1 MFNSIRGAE
10 SKIMTRSF
18 KLSELS
24 QVAEELIKVLA
35 KGVVVVDG
43 EMGAG
48 KTTLISEIVRQLKIE
63 DDPTSP
69 TYSIVNEYFSPIHGP
84 IYHFDCYRF
93 ESEEEAYDIGM
104 EEYLFSGNYCFIE
117 WADKI
122 EKLLP
127 DNYVRVTIQA
137 KNEIRVLTVEQ

>member
-1 MFNSIRGAE
+1 
-10 SKIMTRSF
+10 MTRTF

>member
-1 MFNSIRGAE
+1 
-10 SKIMTRSF
+10 MTKSF
-18 KLSELS
+18 KLSELPE
-24 QVAEELIKVLA
+24 VAAELSKTLT

-43 EMGAG
+43 DMGAG
-48 KTTLISEIVRQLKIE
+48 KTTLISAIAKQLKVE
-63 DDPTSP
+63 DEPTSP
-69 TYSIVNEYFSPIHGP
+69 TYAIVNEYFSPVHGT
-84 IYHFDCYRF
+84 IYHFDCYRL

-117 WADKI
+117 WADI
-122 EKLLP
+122 IQKLLP